1 MASVNPQFSI
11 ANVITIILTF
21 VVALTAFNT
30 VEGQVEKNKKSI
42 DEAKVATNEMQQSV
56 HTLTIDVALLK
67 RDAENAA
74 QQREEIKAN
83 QTRSSIYYKP
93 KLKYDV
99 RYCQRIRRQ
108 SQPIAHNMIGQM
120 NTNFGAMD

>member
-30 VEGQVEKNKKSI
+30 VEGQVENNKKSI

-83 QTRSSIYYKP
+83 QTQIINLLQAKV
-93 KLKYDV
+93 K
-99 RYCQRIRRQ
+99 I
-108 SQPIAHNMIGQM
+108 
-120 NTNFGAMD
+120 

>member
-1 MASVNPQFSI
+1 MPSVNPQFSI

-30 VEGQVEKNKKSI
+30 VEGQVENNKKSI
-42 DEAKVATNEMQQSV
+42 DETKVATNEMQESV

-83 QTRSSIYYKP
+83 QTQIINLLQAKA
-93 KLKYDV
+93 K
-99 RYCQRIRRQ
+99 I
-108 SQPIAHNMIGQM
+108 
-120 NTNFGAMD
+120 

>member
-30 VEGQVEKNKKSI
+30 VQGQVENNKKSI
-42 DEAKVATNEMQQSV
+42 EEAKVATNEMKQSV

-83 QTRSSIYYKP
+83 QTQIINLLQAKA
-93 KLKYDV
+93 K
-99 RYCQRIRRQ
+99 I
-108 SQPIAHNMIGQM
+108 
-120 NTNFGAMD
+120 

>member
-30 VEGQVEKNKKSI
+30 VEGQVENNKKSI

-56 HTLTIDVALLK
+56 HSLTIDVALLK

-83 QTRSSIYYKP
+83 QTQIINLLQAKA
-93 KLKYDV
+93 K
-99 RYCQRIRRQ
+99 I
-108 SQPIAHNMIGQM
+108 
-120 NTNFGAMD
+120 

>member
-21 VVALTAFNT
+21 VVALTALNT
-30 VEGQVEKNKKSI
+30 VEGQVENNKKSI

-83 QTRSSIYYKP
+83 QTQIINLLQAKA
-93 KLKYDV
+93 K
-99 RYCQRIRRQ
+99 I
-108 SQPIAHNMIGQM
+108 
-120 NTNFGAMD
+120 

>member
-30 VEGQVEKNKKSI
+30 VEGQVENNKKSI

-56 HTLTIDVALLK
+56 HTLTFDVALLK

-83 QTRSSIYYKP
+83 QTQIINLLQAKA
-93 KLKYDV
+93 K
-99 RYCQRIRRQ
+99 I
-108 SQPIAHNMIGQM
+108 
-120 NTNFGAMD
+120 

>member
-30 VEGQVEKNKKSI
+30 VEGQVENNKKSI

-74 QQREEIKAN
+74 QQREEIKAT
-83 QTRSSIYYKP
+83 QTQIINLLQAKA
-93 KLKYDV
+93 K
-99 RYCQRIRRQ
+99 I
-108 SQPIAHNMIGQM
+108 
-120 NTNFGAMD
+120 

>member
-1 MASVNPQFSI
+1 MKVCEAIEIISKTDIAEPVIIDLIKKTRLGSHFSELDLI
-11 ANVITIILTF
+11 NVITIILTF

-30 VEGQVEKNKKSI
+30 VEGQVENNKKSI

-83 QTRSSIYYKP
+83 QTQIINLLQAKA
-93 KLKYDV
+93 K
-99 RYCQRIRRQ
+99 I
-108 SQPIAHNMIGQM
+108 
-120 NTNFGAMD
+120 

>member
-1 MASVNPQFSI
+1 MPSVNPQFTI

-30 VEGQVEKNKKSI
+30 VEGQVENNKKSI

-83 QTRSSIYYKP
+83 QTQIINLLQAKA
-93 KLKYDV
+93 K
-99 RYCQRIRRQ
+99 I
-108 SQPIAHNMIGQM
+108 
-120 NTNFGAMD
+120 

>member
-30 VEGQVEKNKKSI
+30 VEGQVENNKKSI

-83 QTRSSIYYKP
+83 QTQIINLLQAKA
-93 KLKYDV
+93 K
-99 RYCQRIRRQ
+99 I
-108 SQPIAHNMIGQM
+108 
-120 NTNFGAMD
+120 

>member
-30 VEGQVEKNKKSI
+30 VEGQVENNKKSI

-83 QTRSSIYYKP
+83 QTQIINLLQK
-93 KLKYDV
+93 KAK
-99 RYCQRIRRQ
+99 I
-108 SQPIAHNMIGQM
+108 
-120 NTNFGAMD
+120 

>member
-30 VEGQVEKNKKSI
+30 VEGQVENNKKSI
-42 DEAKVATNEMQQSV
+42 EEAKVATNEMQQSV

-83 QTRSSIYYKP
+83 QTQIINLLQAKA
-93 KLKYDV
+93 K
-99 RYCQRIRRQ
+99 I
-108 SQPIAHNMIGQM
+108 
-120 NTNFGAMD
+120 

>member
-30 VEGQVEKNKKSI
+30 VEGQVENNKKSI

-83 QTRSSIYYKP
+83 QTQIINLLQAKV
-93 KLKYDV
+93 K
-99 RYCQRIRRQ
+99 
-108 SQPIAHNMIGQM
+108 IGS
-120 NTNFGAMD
+120 

>member
-11 ANVITIILTF
+11 ANIITIILTF

-30 VEGQVEKNKKSI
+30 VEGQVENNKKSI
-42 DEAKVATNEMQQSV
+42 EEAKVATNEMQQSV

-83 QTRSSIYYKP
+83 QTQIINLLQAKA
-93 KLKYDV
+93 KL
-99 RYCQRIRRQ
+99 
-108 SQPIAHNMIGQM
+108 
-120 NTNFGAMD
+120 

>member
-30 VEGQVEKNKKSI
+30 VEGQVENNKKSI
-42 DEAKVATNEMQQSV
+42 EEAKVANNEMQQSV

-83 QTRSSIYYKP
+83 QTQIINLLQAKA
-93 KLKYDV
+93 K
-99 RYCQRIRRQ
+99 I
-108 SQPIAHNMIGQM
+108 
-120 NTNFGAMD
+120 

>member
-1 MASVNPQFSI
+1 MPSVNPQFSI

-30 VEGQVEKNKKSI
+30 VEGQVENNKKSI

-83 QTRSSIYYKP
+83 QTQIINLLQAKA
-93 KLKYDV
+93 K
-99 RYCQRIRRQ
+99 I
-108 SQPIAHNMIGQM
+108 
-120 NTNFGAMD
+120 